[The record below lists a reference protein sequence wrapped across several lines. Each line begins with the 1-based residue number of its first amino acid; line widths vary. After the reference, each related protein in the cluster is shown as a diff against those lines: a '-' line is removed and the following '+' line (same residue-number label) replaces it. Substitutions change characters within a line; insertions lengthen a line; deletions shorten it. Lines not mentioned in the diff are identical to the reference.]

1 MKRTEST
8 EGPLLVDM
16 RAIKGT
22 ESGKKVQNATALFGV
37 DEKGEA
43 RESFHGSHLSV
54 LWRGAAYLNLV
65 SNHWLTL
72 CIC

>member
-8 EGPLLVDM
+8 EGPLLVDV

-43 RESFHGSHLSV
+43 RESFQVLNSMEVTCLSFGV
-54 LWRGAAYLNLV
+54 ELPA
-65 SNHWLTL
+65 
-72 CIC
+72 